1 MVVNTP
7 VDSTTYWA
15 PASPHLM
22 LVGSLLKKKK
32 KKTEKK
38 SYSHNKCSVLL
49 FADEMLVP
57 VGEIVIKL
65 KFN

>member
-22 LVGSLLKKKK
+22 LAGSLLKISYNKMFNNCLLAKKK
-32 KKTEKK
+32 KKDI
-38 SYSHNKCSVLL
+38 
-49 FADEMLVP
+49 A
-57 VGEIVIKL
+57 
-65 KFN
+65 